1 MQKSKSIAGKIL
13 FAVFVIVFVGI
24 IVLPFFWQF
33 MTSIKPLSEISAIPA
48 KWIPSKV
55 HWDFY
60 KNVFTKHPFGRYL
73 LNSFIVALSTT
84 VLSILIGA
92 SAAYALARLRFKGK
106 KINLKPD
113 LSSSEKPEA
122 SQYICRSDHSVH
134 HLCPAP
140 VDLASD
146 ELFCTASEGI

>member
-1 MQKSKSIAGKIL
+1 MDIVQKSKSIAGKIL

-84 VLSILIGA
+84 VLSILIGLPQHMHLRDF
-92 SAAYALARLRFKGK
+92 ALKVK
-106 KINLKPD
+106 
-113 LSSSEKPEA
+113 
-122 SQYICRSDHSVH
+122 RSCSWR
-134 HLCPAP
+134 
-140 VDLASD
+140 S
-146 ELFCTASEGI
+146 